1 MENKQVSYVIEH
13 HKLWSKEFAA
23 LREIIQSFALDEV
36 IKWRWPCYTL
46 QNKNVVLMHGFKD
59 YCALMYFKGALLK
72 DDSQKLVMI
81 SANTQAERQFRF
93 TSVEE
98 VKANEAFI
106 KDFIQQSIDL
116 ENAGVKFEY
125 KKTDEYQSV
134 EELEDKFIQDPSYKE
149 AFYAL
154 TPGRQRGYLFYF
166 ASAKQAATRSA
177 RIVKMRD
184 KIFDGKG
191 FDEQ

>member
-1 MENKQVSYVIEH
+1 MENKQVTYVIEH
-13 HKLWSKEFAA
+13 QKQWSKEFAA

-46 QNKNVVLMHGFKD
+46 QNKNILLMHGFKD

-98 VKANEAFI
+98 VKANAAFI

-177 RIVKMRD
+177 RIEKMRD

-191 FDEQ
+191 FDER

>member
-13 HKLWSKEFAA
+13 HKQWSKEFAA

-166 ASAKQAATRSA
+166 ASAKQATTRSA
-177 RIVKMRD
+177 RIEKMRD

>member
-13 HKLWSKEFAA
+13 HKQWSKEFAA

-177 RIVKMRD
+177 RIEKMRD

>member
-13 HKLWSKEFAA
+13 HKQWSKEFAA
-23 LREIIQSFALDEV
+23 LREIIQSFNLEETV
-36 IKWRWPCYTL
+36 KWRWPCYTL

-177 RIVKMRD
+177 RIEKMRD